1 MDEVSAANWITKNKA
16 IGMVS
21 IIILTA
27 ALYIAFDVDYEGCED
42 KDNCL
47 VIAFEVQEAYLIWD
61 KNPQHLADKMESL
74 TGMDVEIYPVTDSIA
89 AIEAVD
95 KGNADLAFMDGA
107 SAWLA
112 WEIYDLEVLAA
123 EQKSDGRIYYNA
135 TAWVRADSDMALAYL
150 DDDDTTDPFELM
162 RGKKSCH
169 TGWLKSAGMLIPMGY
184 LIANGYAEVIGDE
197 NEIESLRDTVTT
209 FFSED
214 SSIPEGGTPYSS
226 YNGALRCLSDG
237 TGDVTLAKDSVVD
250 SYCTGEDAY
259 LSLIHI

>member
-1 MDEVSAANWITKNKA
+1 
-16 IGMVS
+16 
-21 IIILTA
+21 
-27 ALYIAFDVDYEGCED
+27 
-42 KDNCL
+42 
-47 VIAFEVQEAYLIWD
+47 
-61 KNPQHLADKMESL
+61 MESL

-150 DDDDTTDPFELM
+150 DDDDTTDPFALM
-162 RGKKSCH
+162 KGKKSCH

-184 LIANGYAEVIGDE
+184 LIANGYAEVH
-197 NEIESLRDTVTT
+197 R
-209 FFSED
+209 
-214 SSIPEGGTPYSS
+214 
-226 YNGALRCLSDG
+226 
-237 TGDVTLAKDSVVD
+237 
-250 SYCTGEDAY
+250 
-259 LSLIHI
+259 